1 MAKLYSNKIEQ
12 MLLVCALETRSP
24 RIRSSILTNTD
35 EEDYGSEYGKLGRK
49 RMNTLLSA
57 GKSLGTAIDFAEDA
71 AISSSKG
78 AMAFFQTTEKR
89 RKEAGKFNLTRVE
102 QLINQLKTYRQV
114 RTIYRVQHDVNS
126 ITEGNVEELDI
137 EKVRNAW
144 EGGLSGLQ
152 GTFDKQPLLHFGNR
166 QSDDEAKRVFQ
177 DLMEYKPTQFVS
189 TGLEALDKHLHGFE
203 RGNLVTVSAPSSG
216 GKSTMA
222 TVMSINQYMKSNHN
236 VCYVSLE
243 MKENEL
249 LRRIVS
255 NISRIPH
262 DSIRFSK
269 YLTKEERKITGK
281 AFSKWHSHGKNNEC
295 CYTIWNPNDTSFTPQ
310 KVETSLAPLMYDV
323 VIIDYITL
331 FDSKGMDTWKMQME
345 YSRYLSLVAKR
356 LNCVIVLLSQ
366 LSDDER
372 IKYGRAILENTDYW
386 LWWPYGEE
394 EEETGNVE
402 LRLAKARHGRR
413 ARIQAK
419 FMLDIMSIETAT
431 VAMKN
436 TNAGRALKADSKV
449 WSNA

>member
-1 MAKLYSNKIEQ
+1 
-12 MLLVCALETRSP
+12 
-24 RIRSSILTNTD
+24 
-35 EEDYGSEYGKLGRK
+35 
-49 RMNTLLSA
+49 
-57 GKSLGTAIDFAEDA
+57 
-71 AISSSKG
+71 
-78 AMAFFQTTEKR
+78 
-89 RKEAGKFNLTRVE
+89 
-102 QLINQLKTYRQV
+102 
-114 RTIYRVQHDVNS
+114 
-126 ITEGNVEELDI
+126 
-137 EKVRNAW
+137 
-144 EGGLSGLQ
+144 
-152 GTFDKQPLLHFGNR
+152 
-166 QSDDEAKRVFQ
+166 
-177 DLMEYKPTQFVS
+177 
-189 TGLEALDKHLHGFE
+189 
-203 RGNLVTVSAPSSG
+203 
-216 GKSTMA
+216 
-222 TVMSINQYMKSNHN
+222 
-236 VCYVSLE
+236 
-243 MKENEL
+243 
-249 LRRIVS
+249 
-255 NISRIPH
+255 
-262 DSIRFSK
+262 
-269 YLTKEERKITGK
+269 
-281 AFSKWHSHGKNNEC
+281 
-295 CYTIWNPNDTSFTPQ
+295 
-310 KVETSLAPLMYDV
+310 MYDV